1 MKLFTLF
8 NNNFHLV
15 AICSNRGNCE
25 LYDYLQE
32 NLEPSLENKRKKE
45 SADAAGMVRLLKL
58 TSKHGPPRNKEKSN
72 YLEGKIFEF
81 KHNQLRILYFFDE
94 RKLIVCTHHF
104 VKKQPKAPKKEIKR
118 AKELHKLYLQNKN
131 NGNLQFVESI

>member
-1 MKLFTLF
+1 MKLLTLCKDK
-8 NNNFHLV
+8 FHLA
-15 AICSNRGNCE
+15 AICSERDVCE
-25 LYDYLQE
+25 LVDYL
-32 NLEPSLENKRKKE
+32 SGTD
-45 SADAAGMVRLLKL
+45 SADKVSMVRLLEF
-58 TSKHGPPRNKEKSN
+58 TSEHGPPRNKEKSN

-104 VKKQPKAPKKEIKR
+104 VKKQQKAPKKEIKR